1 MNRFFFFQ
9 IKKILKDRSGK
20 NDMGQ
25 YIYVILF
32 LDNKLCKTDFLS
44 AMLYRGFLV
53 VQGSPSATFN
63 NDALKKS
70 VANRPE
76 RHSVHA

>member
-1 MNRFFFFQ
+1 MQNRFF
-9 IKKILKDRSGK
+9 KGD
-20 NDMGQ
+20 
-25 YIYVILF
+25 VISRF
-32 LDNKLCKTDFLS
+32 SSS
-44 AMLYRGFLV
+44 A
-53 VQGSPSATFN
+53 QGSPSATFN